1 MAIKNKTEQ
10 LQSELLLARK
20 KIEDLESGGAQFYDS
35 KFQNVI
41 DASPVPYALN
51 DESQNITYLNPA
63 FINTFGYD
71 LTDIP
76 TLSDWWP
83 KAYPDADYRDWV
95 SAKWEQNLNEAK
107 KRGTDFQPIEI
118 DIVCKDG
125 SVRTVLASAAALSES
140 YVGNHL
146 VILYDIT
153 ERKKVTQD
161 RDSEINQLV
170 ETLPVGL
177 ALCDL
182 EGNLIQVNQAY
193 ADIIGCTIEETLNLS
208 YWEIT
213 PKSYSEKE
221 QQQLDKLHA
230 IGSYG
235 PYIKEYIHK
244 KGNTV
249 PVQLRGVLIR
259 RGDEALI
266 WSVVEDITERLKKE
280 SELLRTQK
288 MEALGKLTGG
298 IAHDFNNML
307 GVILGF
313 SELLKNEINESDTK
327 QKKYCNE
334 IYVAAERAKKLTS
347 KLLGFSR
354 NAPSVTEVVDVKDV
368 IQGMRHLLEK
378 TLTHRISLE
387 CDFADNLWPVK
398 LDKEALVDAVVNI
411 CINSM
416 YAMPQGGAIKI
427 TVTNKT
433 IPATDDEAASG
444 DFVEV
449 KIDDSGEGIDEDVQK
464 RIFEP
469 FFTTKGEAG
478 TGLGLSQVYG
488 FVERSGGRI
497 NLFSKKGEG
506 TALFLNFPRYH
517 QEKEESSVPE
527 NLQDETITSGN
538 ESVLLVD
545 DEIFLL
551 DLMEEMLSTKGY
563 KVVRA
568 TNAESALELLKS
580 TSVDLMIS
588 DVVMPGMDG
597 YQLATEVE
605 KLYPEIKIQIVSGYS
620 EGYSDS
626 LKNEKLHERRLMKP
640 FETKQLLGRVR
651 ELLDNN

>member
-1 MAIKNKTEQ
+1 MAIEKKTEQ
-10 LQSELLLARK
+10 LQSELLLAQARIK
-20 KIEDLESGGAQFYDS
+20 ELESNRSQNQDS

-71 LTDIP
+71 LNDIP
-76 TLSDWWP
+76 TLADWWP
-83 KAYPDADYRDWV
+83 KAYPDADYRNWV
-95 SAKWEQNLNEAK
+95 ATKWQQNLNEAK
-107 KRGTDFQPIEI
+107 KLCTDFKPIET

-125 SVRTVLASAAALSES
+125 SVRTVLASAAPLSEL
-140 YVGNHL
+140 YIGNHL

-153 ERKKVTQD
+153 DREKVTQD
-161 RDSEINQLV
+161 RDAEINQLM
-170 ETLPVGL
+170 EALPIGL

-193 ADIIGCTIEETLNLS
+193 ADIIGYTIEETLKLS

-230 IGSYG
+230 AGSYG
-235 PYIKEYIHK
+235 PYVKEYIHRN
-244 KGNTV
+244 GNTV
-249 PVQLRGVLIR
+249 PVQLRGVLIQ
-259 RGDEALI
+259 RGEEALI

-298 IAHDFNNML
+298 VAHDFNNML

-313 SELLKNEINESDTK
+313 SELLKGEINGTDTK
-327 QKKYCNE
+327 QLKYCNE
-334 IYVAAERAKKLTS
+334 IHVAAERAKKLTS

-354 NAPSVTEVVDVKDV
+354 NAPSETEVVDVKEV
-368 IQGMRHLLEK
+368 IQEMRHLLEK

-387 CDFADNLWPVK
+387 CDFAENIWPVK

-416 YAMPQGGAIKI
+416 HAMPQGGAIKI

-433 IPATDDEAASG
+433 LPDTGDEIVSG
-444 DFVEV
+444 DFVEI
-449 KIDDSGEGIDEDVQK
+449 KIVDTGEGIDEEVQK

-497 NLFSKKGEG
+497 NLFSEKGEG
-506 TALFLNFPRYH
+506 AALYLNFPRYR
-517 QEKEESSVPE
+517 QEEESTISE
-527 NLQDETITSGN
+527 HLQDETITSGN
-538 ESVLLVD
+538 ESILLVD

-563 KVVRA
+563 KVLRA
-568 TNAESALELLKS
+568 DNAEGALELLKS

-605 KLYPEIKIQIVSGYS
+605 KLYPDIKIQIVSGYS

-626 LKNEKLHERRLMKP
+626 LKNEKLHEHRLMKP